1 MKALSLFSGCG
12 GLDLGFVRSGGTIT
26 AAYEFDAKACAA
38 YERMMGHSIH
48 QVDLSQTA
56 IDELPDSDGIIGGP
70 PCQAFS
76 NSNRARSGDRGPDSS
91 KNLWPATL
99 AIVKAKRPAWFV
111 FENVKGLVFS
121 KDSRRYFHYLI
132 DELTS
137 YGYRVE
143 YRILDAADYGVPQN
157 RERVFIVG
165 RRDGQAWQWPEPTH
179 SERRTLFTQRWVA
192 WDDALREWT
201 KTAVKKPMPNWTFK
215 HFKTDLPADCYV
227 NTKDNRNSTLYRVG
241 QKPSFTVMT
250 QSARYTR
257 IIVDRQ
263 IYGGDTRAMAI
274 LQTLPFVDQ
283 PAHTIGNAVPPL
295 LAQAVFSAAS

>member
-12 GLDLGFVRSGGTIT
+12 GLDLGFVKAGGEVV
-26 AAYEFDAKACAA
+26 AAYEFDTKACAD
-38 YERMMGHSIH
+38 YERMMAHGIR
-48 QVDLSQTA
+48 QADLSKIA
-56 IDELPDSDGIIGGP
+56 INELPDSDGIIGGP
-70 PCQAFS
+70 PCQPFS
-76 NSNRARSGDRGPDSS
+76 NANRSQDRGPDAS

-99 AIVKAKRPAWFV
+99 AIVEAKRPSWFV

-121 KDSRRYFHYLI
+121 KDSRLYFHHLI

-157 RERVFIVG
+157 RQRVFIVG
-165 RRDGQAWQWPEPTH
+165 RHDGQAWKWPEPTH
-179 SERRTLFTQRWVA
+179 SKQRMLFTQQWAA
-192 WDDALREWT
+192 WNDALREWS
-201 KTAVKKPMPNWTFK
+201 KTATKKPIPNWAFK
-215 HFKTDLPADCYV
+215 RFKSDLPADCYI
-227 NTKDNRNSTLYRVG
+227 NTKEGRNDTLYRAA
-241 QKPSFTVMT
+241 QKPAFTVTT
-250 QSARYTR
+250 QSARYSR
-257 IIVDRQ
+257 IIIDRQ

-283 PAHTIGNAVPPL
+283 FAHTIGNAVPPM

>member
-12 GLDLGFVRSGGTIT
+12 GMDLGFVRAGGEVA
-26 AAYEFDAKACAA
+26 AAYEFDPKACES
-38 YERMMGHSIH
+38 YERVMGHSI
-48 QVDLSQTA
+48 QQTDLNAVDQQS
-56 IDELPDSDGIIGGP
+56 LPDADGIIGGP

-76 NSNRARSGDRGPDSS
+76 NANRSGARGPDAS

-99 AIVKAKRPAWFV
+99 AIIEKKRPSWFV

-121 KDSRRYFHYLI
+121 KDSRAYFHHLI

-165 RRDGQAWQWPEPTH
+165 RRDGLAWKWPEPTH
-179 SERRTLFTQRWVA
+179 SECRTLFTHRWVA
-192 WDDALREWT
+192 WDDALREWS
-201 KTAVKKPMPNWTFK
+201 KTATKKPMPNWAFK
-215 HFKTDLPADCYV
+215 RFKSDLPSDCYI
-227 NTKDNRNSTLYRVG
+227 NTKEGRNNTLYRAA
-241 QKPSFTVMT
+241 QRPAFTVTT
-250 QSARYTR
+250 QSARYSR
-257 IIVDRQ
+257 IVIDRQ

-274 LQTLPFVDQ
+274 LQTLPFLDQ
-283 PAHTIGNAVPPL
+283 PAHTIGNAVPPV
-295 LAQAVFSAAS
+295 LAQAVFSACQL